1 MHVALNNKTVAESH
15 PARGAWIEI
24 KIIQHQHTANYGR
37 TPQGV
42 RGLKLKSA
50 LAADFDKSRTP
61 QGVRGLKFDG
71 AANIVSPAG
80 SRTPQGVR
88 GLKFYAHFLCL
99 RRDESHPARG
109 AWIEICLRVTAG
121 TGLAVSHPARG
132 AWIEISCF
140 GLYGSLLAMSHPAR
154 GAWIEIPWTQI
165 I

>member
-24 KIIQHQHTANYGR
+24 KIIQHQHTANYG
-37 TPQGV
+37 
-42 RGLKLKSA
+42 
-50 LAADFDKSRTP
+50 
-61 QGVRGLKFDG
+61 
-71 AANIVSPAG
+71 
-80 SRTPQGVR
+80 RTPQGVR

-132 AWIEISCF
+132 AWIEISRVMVLLPPPF
-140 GLYGSLLAMSHPAR
+140 GRTPQGVR
-154 GAWIEIPWTQI
+154 GLKFRP
-165 I
+165 

>member
-1 MHVALNNKTVAESH
+1 MHVALNNKTVSESH
-15 PARGAWIEI
+15 PARGAGIEI
-24 KIIQHQHTANYGR
+24 KIIKHQHKANYG
-37 TPQGV
+37 
-42 RGLKLKSA
+42 
-50 LAADFDKSRTP
+50 
-61 QGVRGLKFDG
+61 
-71 AANIVSPAG
+71 
-80 SRTPQGVR
+80 RTPQGVR

-154 GAWIEIPWTQI
+154 GAWIEIPVYSVRARGQDRRTPQGVRGLKSCRS
-165 I
+165 